1 MPLALLIPLLAPVI
15 TELFKWFTASVIP
28 NSIITTIPST
38 LIPTVSAAAGG
49 ILTLAAPLVGVDL
62 GIDPA
67 IGVGLGLAGTGVHA
81 TIRSA
86 LAPATEV

>member
-1 MPLALLIPLLAPVI
+1 MPIALLIPLLAPVI

-62 GIDPA
+62 GVDPSSGA
-67 IGVGLGLAGTGVHA
+67 VAGLAGSGVYS
-81 TIRSA
+81 TVRSA
-86 LAPATEV
+86 IAAATKP

>member
-15 TELFKWFTASVIP
+15 TEFLKWFVAAVIP
-28 NSIITTIPST
+28 NSVIGTIPST
-38 LIPTVSAAAGG
+38 LIPAVSAAAGG
-49 ILTLAAPLVGVDL
+49 VLALTAPMVGMDL
-62 GIDPA
+62 GVDPA

-86 LAPATEV
+86 FAPALEV